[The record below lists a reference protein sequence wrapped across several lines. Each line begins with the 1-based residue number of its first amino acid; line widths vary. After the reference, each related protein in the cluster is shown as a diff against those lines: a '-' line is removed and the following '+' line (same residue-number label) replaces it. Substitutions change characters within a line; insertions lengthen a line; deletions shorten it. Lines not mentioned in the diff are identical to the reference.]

1 MSLIRNFVKH
11 FDALPMSDIALSCQL
26 FERWDHRQT
35 ETLQLP
41 QEFVSKLEPRIMSY
55 VDSGEFENEPNAR
68 AIAVNLVT
76 GVHQSKLGSDALWD
90 RLETM
95 IVSGLKK
102 EY

>member
-1 MSLIRNFVKH
+1 
-11 FDALPMSDIALSCQL
+11 
-26 FERWDHRQT
+26 
-35 ETLQLP
+35 
-41 QEFVSKLEPRIMSY
+41 MSY
-55 VDSGEFENEPNAR
+55 VDSGEFENEANAR